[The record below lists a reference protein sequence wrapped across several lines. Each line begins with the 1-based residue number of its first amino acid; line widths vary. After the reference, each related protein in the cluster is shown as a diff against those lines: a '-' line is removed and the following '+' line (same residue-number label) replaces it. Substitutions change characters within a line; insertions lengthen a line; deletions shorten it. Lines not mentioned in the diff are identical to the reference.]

1 MGSSGLGG
9 GEVKRKICGVS
20 IAFLFFFNA
29 MCSTIS
35 FKIKLIHVLNSACCF
50 NLFNPMSTGQ
60 RLTLFFHH
68 LKQDNVFNLTALLFS
83 D

>member
-9 GEVKRKICGVS
+9 GELKRKICGVS

-35 FKIKLIHVLNSACCF
+35 FKIKLIRVF
-50 NLFNPMSTGQ
+50 KFRMLF
-60 RLTLFFHH
+60 
-68 LKQDNVFNLTALLFS
+68 
-83 D
+83 